1 MKKTIVSLALIMVCV
16 ISLNA
21 QILSESFSS
30 TSVPSGWTQEDNNT
44 YNYLQDWFWEFDG
57 SKMKHV
63 FYQSSMHYQADC
75 WVFTPNIAMVSG
87 QTYNISFLLNTNY
100 DGMGLHGPASLEV
113 KIGQGQYSGVQTTLL
128 WSDANITNSTWV
140 TKSFDYNCT
149 VSGNYNYSVHCIT
162 PKGGG
167 LNLGS
172 DTYIDDVVIS
182 QSTST
187 EIKSSDNLD
196 VSIYPNPSTDASKLY
211 ISLSKENNVSYV
223 VYNAIGQ
230 AVIDQDFGTLTSGQ
244 HSFRLDL
251 ENQAGLFFVKIII
264 GDKTYTEKLIVQ

>member
-16 ISLNA
+16 LSLNA

-30 TSVPSGWTQEDNNT
+30 TSVPSGWTQEDNHS
-44 YNYLQDWFWEFDG
+44 YNYIQNWFWEFDG
-57 SKMKHV
+57 SQMKHV

-113 KIGQGQYSGVQTTLL
+113 KIGQGQSSGMQTTLL
-128 WSDANITNSTWV
+128 WSDANITNSAWV
-140 TKSFDYNCT
+140 TKSFDYYCA
-149 VSGNYNYSVHCIT
+149 VSGNYNYSIHCRT
-162 PKGGG
+162 PKGGA

-172 DTYIDDVVIS
+172 DTYIDDVAIT

-187 EIKSSDNLD
+187 NVENNNYLD
-196 VSIYPNPSTDASKLY
+196 LSIYPNPTNDIINIVGGNINNIKIYNHTGILLQEV
-211 ISLSKENNVSYV
+211 ISNANGI
-223 VYNAIGQ
+223 VYDLGN
-230 AVIDQDFGTLTSGQ
+230 FPSGIYFIEVLQ
-244 HSFRLDL
+244 KDEPKIH
-251 ENQAGLFFVKIII
+251 KII
-264 GDKTYTEKLIVQ
+264 LN